1 MKLSD
6 FVRKIFPSLLLTS
19 SFVIISSIINSGQA
33 AAEEG
38 FFYKNNSVGIPT
50 TYARTKN
57 GDREFIQWR
66 TAIFKDYPPENRAKI
81 VTNRLNEALVPGK
94 TVLLTTG
101 FWNKLPVIC
110 TAKVTNGPCD
120 KLIYT
125 LQPGDSGVQTLQEL
139 IALNQSVFLNPPRKE
154 KRQIW
159 INLNKYL
166 ENPSSKFVTAK

>member
-1 MKLSD
+1 MKLSN
-6 FVRKIFPSLLLTS
+6 FVRKIFSSLLLTS
-19 SFVIISSIINSGQA
+19 IFVPLSSIISPAQA
-33 AAEEG
+33 TAEEK

-66 TAIFKDYPPENRAKI
+66 TTIFKNYPPEDRARM
-81 VTNRLNEALVPGK
+81 VTKRLNEAMVPGK

-101 FWNKLPVIC
+101 VWNTFPVIC
-110 TAKVTNGPCD
+110 TAAVTNGPCD

-125 LQPGDSGVQTLQEL
+125 LQPGDNGVQTLQEL

-159 INLNKYL
+159 IDLNKYL
-166 ENPSSKFVTAK
+166 DNPSSKFVTAK